1 MEPHTGATPVSSAW
15 QADILVDIRMRHMVS
30 VVGFQPTTFPAQT
43 GRAKQTAL
51 HGDKWCAERDSNSS
65 LFWA

>member
-1 MEPHTGATPVSSAW
+1 MEHVEGADPSASSLATKRST
-15 QADILVDIRMRHMVS
+15 AELYVRMVS

-51 HGDKWCAERDSNSS
+51 HGDKFR
-65 LFWA
+65 